1 VASSRVRWFGV
12 WALIA
17 LWLAALAFDFGG
29 DLAHVLLLAAI
40 VLLVYELLA
49 EPEPSER

>member
-1 VASSRVRWFGV
+1 VASSRLRWFAV

-17 LWLAALAFDFGG
+17 LWLAALAFDVGG
-29 DLAHVLLLAAI
+29 DLAHLLLLAAI

-49 EPEPSER
+49 EPEPTER